1 MNLTALIAVY
11 FVVWWLVLFAV
22 MPFGTR
28 TQEEEG
34 ETLLGTVSSA
44 PVKPMLL
51 RKAIITSIVAAVVV
65 GALWAAIDVWHVS
78 VWSVADWFDL
88 RR

>member
-1 MNLTALIAVY
+1 MTVTAAIAIY

-34 ETLLGTVSSA
+34 ETVLGTVGSA
-44 PVKPMLL
+44 PVKPKLV

-65 GALWAAIDVWHVS
+65 GGLWAAIDVWHVS